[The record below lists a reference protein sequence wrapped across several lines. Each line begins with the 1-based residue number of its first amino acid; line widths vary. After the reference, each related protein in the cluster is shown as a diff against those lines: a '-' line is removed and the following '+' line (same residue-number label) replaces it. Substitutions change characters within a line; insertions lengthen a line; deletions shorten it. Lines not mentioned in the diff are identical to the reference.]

1 MESRDSSKQTLMS
14 YICSDSVEAKIIDFL
29 MLRWND
35 VNVSTVSGSIGIS
48 KATIYPKIAQLT
60 NKGLLDVRFQGKMAL
75 FKLNDEV
82 KRKLGM
88 FMEGMNEYFEHEKWK
103 QNDEFDRFKE
113 KFKKHLK

>member
-1 MESRDSSKQTLMS
+1 MESGDFNQQTLMS

-35 VNVSTVSGSIGIS
+35 VNVSTVSGNIGIS

-60 NKGLLDVRFQGKMAL
+60 DKGLLDVRFQGKMAL

-82 KRKLGM
+82 KRKLGI
-88 FMEGMNEYFEHEKWK
+88 FMEGMNEYFENEQWK
-103 QNDEFDRFKE
+103 QNEEFERFRE
-113 KFKKHLK
+113 KFKKHLE